1 MNKILDIAFKD
12 IKHAFR
18 SAFALAFM
26 FVVPILTAGIFF
38 LAFGGMGSDGEEMS
52 LSLPQTKVW
61 VVNLDQGSAEL
72 DPGQMGMSDG
82 MAEADSMG
90 QVLIQMLAA
99 EGLDEM
105 IDLTEAESPEVARA
119 AVDQQEA
126 GVAVIIPSNFTAAIY
141 DPEGRAEIELYQD
154 PSLTVGPRIV
164 ESILG
169 QFVDGFA
176 GTKIALNVAL
186 EQVEEA
192 DLRLSGRQIQGLVMG
207 YVQRSTGQ
215 DSARA
220 MLQVT
225 PPPMEEK
232 QSDDSF
238 IEQIIGLN
246 LLGMMIFYAF
256 FTGAT
261 SAQTIIEEDEAGTLP
276 RLFSTP
282 TPIATILQG
291 KYLSIGL
298 IVLVQII
305 VLTLFGKLVFGIQWG
320 PLPGVVLAMLGSV
333 LAASTFG
340 IFVIS
345 WLKDTRQVGAIYGGV
360 MVITGMLG
368 LLPVFTAGMPM
379 RPAAIEVLALIPP
392 QGWAMRGWQLVMSGA
407 SMGEIVLNLGVLVLW
422 SGAFFLIGRA
432 RFNRR
437 YA

>member
-12 IKHAFR
+12 VKHAFR

-38 LAFGGMGSDGEEMS
+38 LAFGGMGSGGEETS
-52 LSLPQTKVW
+52 FSLPQTEVW

-72 DPGQMGMSDG
+72 DPRRMGMSDE
-82 MAEADSMG
+82 MTEADSMG

-105 IDLTEAESPEVARA
+105 IDLTVAESPEVARA

-141 DPEGRAEIELYQD
+141 DPEGQAEIELYQD
-154 PSLTVGPRIV
+154 PTLTIGPSIV

-192 DLRLSGRQIQGLVMG
+192 DLQLSDGQIQGLVMG

-215 DSARA
+215 DSART

-225 PPPMEEK
+225 PPPTEEK
-232 QSDDSF
+232 QSDASF

-305 VLTLFGKLVFGIQWG
+305 VLTLFGKLVFGVQWG
-320 PLPGVVLAMLGSV
+320 ALPGVVLAMLGSV
-333 LAASTFG
+333 LTASTFG

-392 QGWAMRGWQLVMSGA
+392 QGWAMRGWRLAMSGA